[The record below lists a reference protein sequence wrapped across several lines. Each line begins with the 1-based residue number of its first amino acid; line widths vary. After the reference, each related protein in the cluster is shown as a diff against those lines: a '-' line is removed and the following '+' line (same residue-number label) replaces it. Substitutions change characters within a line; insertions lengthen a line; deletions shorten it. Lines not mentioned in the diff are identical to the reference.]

1 LSGIFTRPGQNGTP
15 PRQNTPKFRDEL
27 TGIGIAPS
35 VYGFYK
41 EFSMTKGRSMV
52 MPTIWILAL
61 AIFGG
66 CQEDRVNNIPAGATL
81 STSGNAQMTY
91 TAIADGTVWVY
102 DVNNDRIDY
111 SGPLMANQSLVVNPD
126 TKQITVD
133 ARVVSD
139 KAMNA
144 GAQHRIYFL
153 ATTH

>member
-1 LSGIFTRPGQNGTP
+1 MSKRRTR
-15 PRQNTPKFRDEL
+15 
-27 TGIGIAPS
+27 
-35 VYGFYK
+35 
-41 EFSMTKGRSMV
+41 V

-81 STSGNAQMTY
+81 STSGNAQLTY
-91 TAIADGTVWVY
+91 TAAMDGTIWVY

-111 SGPLMANQSLVVNPD
+111 SGPLAANQSLVVNPD
-126 TKQITVD
+126 TKEITVD
-133 ARVVSD
+133 TRVVSD
-139 KAMNA
+139 KTMSS